1 MSNTKT
7 TFYPGYPLTE
17 FVKDSREAQ
26 TPKKTLVEIAFQFEA
41 IMDEIANSEG
51 EISTEMEEALK
62 SSDLEFAK
70 KIDAYGHCDSRMT
83 QEIEYLKKKAD
94 TLYARA
100 KRIEAAQDRMKD
112 VLKSVMVA
120 MELKKAQGEDY
131 SFTLSLTKAKVV
143 VTDEAQL
150 PRGYFKEEVV
160 TKLSKDALRE
170 ALEAGVSVS
179 GARLEQSYS
188 LRKGVK

>member
-1 MSNTKT
+1 MSNTTT
-7 TFYPGYPLTE
+7 TFYNPKLAGENNPVT
-17 FVKDSREAQ
+17 SA
-26 TPKKTLVEIAFQFEA
+26 TPKKTLVEIAFQFES

-131 SFTLSLTKAKVV
+131 SFTLSPSKPKVV
-143 VTDEAQL
+143 IVDESMI
-150 PRGYFKEEVV
+150 PNVYWRKEVV
-160 TKLSKDALRE
+160 EKISKDDIRAV
-170 ALEAGVSVS
+170 LENGSEVS
-179 GARLEQSYS
+179 GARLEASYT
-188 LRKGVK
+188 LRKGIK